1 MNSNMQEKWNNS
13 YLYTS
18 NSGFIEELY
27 ELYLE
32 NPSKV
37 SSNWKDYFDS
47 IQIKGIKDINHN
59 TIKEKIAYI
68 TQMPLEHNVSF
79 EINDAQTKVWK
90 LVNAYRIYG
99 MAYAD
104 LDPLQRRA
112 KTIPPELNIT
122 NYQLNDELENEFYV
136 DLDVTSAKK
145 MKLKEII
152 RQFDLI
158 YCEKAAF
165 EFGHISNLSERDWL
179 TKYIETNYLKFKLSD
194 TEKIKILQ
202 KLTEADVFERY
213 LHTKYVGQKRFS
225 LEGGDSLIPALD
237 ILISAGAKSGIKEAY
252 IGMAH
257 RGRINCLVNIA
268 GKPPHKVFAEFE
280 GHYPKY
286 DFVTTGDVKYHKGFR
301 CNYAT
306 ANGVVKTE
314 IAYNPS
320 HLEVV
325 NPVLNGIVRA
335 RQDKLNNQ
343 NDVLGI
349 LIHGDSA
356 LIGLGTNQGVLNM
369 SLTRAYN
376 VKGMVHIV
384 VNNQIGFTTSDTRDS
399 RSSRYCTD
407 IAKMIESPII
417 HVNGDDVEAVAFVM
431 QLAIDYRLKYKKDI
445 MIDIVCFRRHGHN
458 EADDPSLTQPFMY
471 SLIKQHPATR
481 ILYAKELV
489 TQGVITEQVVEQL
502 ANNYRDSLAQ
512 GIHPNADKMVPIAHQ
527 EDLDYAT
534 IIKANCDDKVNTKID
549 NKMVQLIAKTVTTL
563 PNDKFKPHPTV
574 VRLLENRRAMG
585 AGEIPVDYG
594 MAEMLAYGSLLEQ
607 GYSVRL
613 TGEDSCRGT
622 FTHRHAVLHNLD
634 RKDVNDGGYMPL
646 EKLVKAKNRLAIYDS
661 VLNEECVLGFEYGYS
676 ITNVKELV
684 IWEAQFGD
692 FANGAQVIID
702 QFIASGETKWG
713 VLSNLTMLLPHGFD
727 GQGPEHSSAR
737 IERFL
742 QLGAENNMMLVI
754 PTTAAQ
760 VFHILR
766 YKPMTNWIKPLIIF
780 MSKKLLRFK
789 DATSS
794 LDKITAGS
802 FLPVIGDDKQPLSA
816 TKIIICAGQIYYDL
830 FNERAQ
836 RKLEQEVALIRLER
850 LYPFP
855 EAQLKQ
861 EISQYTKVKN
871 FLWVQE
877 EPYNQ
882 GCWLQL
888 RENLDKV
895 LDRKA
900 NFSAITRPA
909 SAAPACG
916 YASTH
921 SAELKNLLDGAFA

>member
-1 MNSNMQEKWNNS
+1 MSRNMQENWSNS

-18 NSGFIEELY
+18 NSSFIEELY
-27 ELYLE
+27 DLYLE
-32 NPSKV
+32 NPESV
-37 SSNWKDYFDS
+37 SSNWKKYFDS
-47 IQIKGIKDINHN
+47 IQNKGIKDINHKN
-59 TIKEKIAYI
+59 IKEKFAYI
-68 TQMPLEHNVSF
+68 TQMTSSYNLPV

-90 LVNAYRIYG
+90 LVNAYRVYG

-112 KTIPPELNIT
+112 KVIPPELDLK

-136 DLDVTSAKK
+136 DLDINNSKK
-145 MKLKEII
+145 FKLKEIV
-152 RQFDLI
+152 RRFDLI
-158 YCEKAAF
+158 YCEKTAF
-165 EFGHISNLSERDWL
+165 EFGHISNLSEREWL
-179 TKYIETNYLKFKLSD
+179 TKYVETNYLEFKL
-194 TEKIKILQ
+194 TKQEKTRILQ
-202 KLTEADVFERY
+202 KLTEADVLERY

-237 ILISAGAKSGIKEAY
+237 ALISLGAKNGVKEAY

-268 GKPPHKVFAEFE
+268 GKSPQKIFAEFD

-286 DFVTTGDVKYHKGFR
+286 DFVTTGDVKYHKGYR
-301 CNYAT
+301 CNYET
-306 ANGVVKTE
+306 VNGIVKTE

-343 NDVLGI
+343 DSVLGI

-356 LIGLGTNQGVLNM
+356 LIGLGTNQGILNM

-376 VKGMVHIV
+376 VKGMIHIV
-384 VNNQIGFTTSDTRDS
+384 VNNQIGFTTSDIRDT

-417 HVNGDDVEAVAFVM
+417 HVNGDDVESIAFVM

-481 ILYAKELV
+481 VVYAKELIE
-489 TQGVITEQVVEQL
+489 QGIIDEQLAEQL
-502 ANNYRDSLAQ
+502 ANNYRDSLAK
-512 GIHPNADKMVPIAHQ
+512 GLHPDAAKMLPIAHQ
-527 EDLDYAT
+527 EDIDYKP
-534 IIKANCDDKVNTKID
+534 ILKAHYDDEVNTKID
-549 NKMVQLIAKTVTTL
+549 NNLVKLVTKTVTFL
-563 PNDKFKPHPTV
+563 PSKAFKPHPTV

-585 AGEIPVDYG
+585 NGELPIDYG
-594 MAEMLAYGSLLEQ
+594 MAEMLAYGSLLDQ

-622 FTHRHAVLHNLD
+622 FTHRHASLHNVE
-634 RKDVNDGGYMPL
+634 RSDVNDSGYIPL
-646 EKLVKAKNRLAIYDS
+646 EKLVKTKNRLAIYDS

-676 ITNVKELV
+676 ITNVRELV

-737 IERFL
+737 VERYL
-742 QLGAENNMMLVI
+742 QLCAENNMMLVM

-760 VFHILR
+760 LFHILR
-766 YKPMTNWIKPLIIF
+766 SKPLTNWIKPLIIF
-780 MSKKLLRFK
+780 MSKKLLRYK
-789 DATSS
+789 DATSK
-794 LDKITAGS
+794 LDEITDGS
-802 FLPVIGDDKQPLSA
+802 FMPVISDNNQPVAA
-816 TKIIICAGQIYYDL
+816 TKIIICAGQVYYDL
-830 FNERAQ
+830 LNERAQ
-836 RKLEQEVALIRLER
+836 RKLEKEVALIRLER

-861 EISQYTKVKN
+861 EIKKYTKAKKFV
-871 FLWVQE
+871 WVQE

-882 GCWLQL
+882 GCWLQV
-888 RENLDKV
+888 RENLDKL
-895 LDRKA
+895 LDAKA
-900 NFSAITRPA
+900 SFSSVTRPA

-916 YASTH
+916 YSSTH
-921 SAELKNLLDGAFA
+921 SAELKNLLEAAFS